1 MKIFIEDTIKGVHT
15 SEHKSTIYSCYD
27 YFKNLSE
34 HHDSEIK
41 LFKSDSNNYIAS
53 FNWYGINQWKIDCPV
68 ELYEIH
74 RQQYATTEE
83 CVLLIKKLYQYG
95 NLDNE
100 DKFIDVPIQHFT
112 LNEMIEFRQEDKMM
126 LRGEDPD
133 MTSSSSSQSPSTI
146 KSSSPKTDN
155 ESSLVLGE
163 QLDKK
168 QGKDA
173 ISQRPK
179 NTVDISKKSK
189 PIKEKSFFSI

>member
-1 MKIFIEDTIKGVHT
+1 MKTAVIDSLQCIDLMDQKLSINDTL
-15 SEHKSTIYSCYD
+15 S
-27 YFKNLSE
+27 YFQDLSE

-41 LFKSDSNNYIAS
+41 LFKSDSKNYIAS